1 MKQHKTLVNEALK
14 KYPYLKCLKPYA
26 YYPWEWIKEKD
37 GVLYKELTD
46 GKEKSLDNLLAL
58 VKEYSKI
65 NYCKYQFQYW
75 PDVDGYTYGECVA
88 GDVYGHALFSTL
100 GEEIQPRLRQDVER
114 LLEYEK
120 TNDPALLVDNCFC

>member
-14 KYPYLKCLKPYA
+14 KYPYLNCLKPYV
-26 YYPWEWIKEKD
+26 YYPWEWIREKE

-46 GKEKSLDNLLAL
+46 GKIKPLNKLLAL

-65 NYCKYQFQYW
+65 NYCKYQFHCW
-75 PDVDGYTYGECVA
+75 PDVDGFTYGESVSR
-88 GDVYGHALFSTL
+88 DVYGHALFSTL
-100 GEEIQPRLRQDVER
+100 GKEIQPRLLKDVER

-120 TNDPALLVDNCFC
+120 TNDPTLLVDNCFC

>member
-1 MKQHKTLVNEALK
+1 MKHHKTLVNEAIK
-14 KYPYLKCLKPYA
+14 KHPYLKCLKPYI
-26 YYPWEWIKEKD
+26 YYPLDWIKEKD

-46 GKEKSLDNLLAL
+46 GKEKSLDKLLAL

-65 NYCKYQFQYW
+65 NYCKYQFHCW
-75 PDVDGYTYGECVA
+75 PDVDGFPYGESVSR
-88 GDVYGHALFSTL
+88 DVYGHTLFSTL
-100 GEEIQPRLRQDVER
+100 GEEIQPKLHQDVER

>member
-1 MKQHKTLVNEALK
+1 MKQHKTFVNKALK
-14 KYPYLKCLKPYA
+14 KYPYLKCLKPYV
-26 YYPWEWIKEKD
+26 YYPWEWIREKE

-46 GKEKSLDNLLAL
+46 GKVKPLKNLLAL
-58 VKEYSKI
+58 VKEYSKV
-65 NYCKYQFQYW
+65 NYCKYQFDCW

-100 GEEIQPRLRQDVER
+100 GKEIQPRLLKDVER

-120 TNDPALLVDNCFC
+120 TNNPVLLVDNCFC

>member
-14 KYPYLKCLKPYA
+14 KYPYLKCLKPYI
-26 YYPWEWIKEKD
+26 YYPWKWIKEKD

-75 PDVDGYTYGECVA
+75 PDVDSFSYGECVSR
-88 GDVYGHALFSTL
+88 DVYGHALFSTL
-100 GEEIQPRLRQDVER
+100 GKEIQPRLHQDVER

-120 TNDPALLVDNCFC
+120 TNDPTLLVDNCFC